1 MQSELHTTYTMKP
14 ALQPRELTCRCM
26 SGGCELVVRG
36 LCVPADRPSGHRFG
50 QLVFVVNHTE
60 AAVREEKLVSSCTSD
75 L

>member
-36 LCVPADRPSGHRFG
+36 AFAQNTLKGGARV
-50 QLVFVVNHTE
+50 E
-60 AAVREEKLVSSCTSD
+60 
-75 L
+75 